1 MANNCWNYAVFSG
14 DKDALDEIQERFSK
28 YNETNYFTEF
38 GDLVL
43 KKEMQEDYSSLSFDE
58 CYQYGT
64 KWWDF
69 NIDERTD
76 NTLIISGDSA
86 WSPPLELL
94 RQISEVYNVTIEGE
108 YNECGM
114 DFGGFFVCE
123 DGCLSDNSMTY
134 FEYQLES
141 DREWAINDL
150 IDNVLD
156 WDEEFDED
164 AYPQLTQQEKEYIK
178 EQLKKEV

>member
-1 MANNCWNYAVFSG
+1 MANNCWNYATISG
-14 DKDALDEIQERFSK
+14 DKLALDEIQERFSK
-28 YNETNYFTEF
+28 YGDFNYFIEF
-38 GDLVL
+38 GDYVL
-43 KKEMQEDYSSLSFDE
+43 KKETKTSTDDYYL
-58 CYQYGT
+58 YGT

-76 NTLIISGDSA
+76 LSLTISGDSA

-123 DGCLSDNSMTY
+123 DGCLEDREMTY
-134 FEYQLES
+134 FEYQLET
-141 DREWAINDL
+141 DREWAINEI
-150 IDNVLD
+150 IDNLED
-156 WDEEFDED
+156 CDEEFDED
-164 AYPQLTQQEKEYIK
+164 EYPQLTQDEKEYIK
-178 EQLKKEV
+178 QQLNK

>member
-1 MANNCWNYAVFSG
+1 MANNCWNYAVLSG
-14 DKDALDEIQERFSK
+14 GKAALDEIQERFSK
-28 YNETNYFTEF
+28 YDDTNYFTEF

-43 KKEMQEDYSSLSFDE
+43 KKEMRNNYSEMTHEE

-64 KWWDF
+64 KWWQFEMDRS
-69 NIDERTD
+69 DD

-86 WSPPLELL
+86 WSPPLTLL
-94 RQISEVYNVTIEGE
+94 EEMSSVYKVTIEGE

-114 DFGGFFVCE
+114 DFGGFFKAS
-123 DGCLSDNSMTY
+123 DGILSDNYMSY
-134 FEYQLES
+134 FEYQLET

-178 EQLKKEV
+178 SKIKEEE

>member
-1 MANNCWNYAVFSG
+1 MANNCWNYAVLLG
-14 DKDALDEIQERFSK
+14 NKAVLDEIQERFSK
-28 YNETNYFTEF
+28 YDDFNYFIEF
-38 GDLVL
+38 GDYVL
-43 KKEMQEDYSSLSFDE
+43 KKEVATSKDE
-58 CYQYGT
+58 YYLYGT
-64 KWWDF
+64 KWWQF

-76 NTLIISGDSA
+76 NTLTISGDSA

-114 DFGGFFVCE
+114 DFGGFFYCE
-123 DGCLSDNSMTY
+123 DGNLEDREMTY

-141 DREWAINDL
+141 DREWAITDL
-150 IDNVLD
+150 IDNQLD

-164 AYPQLTQQEKEYIK
+164 AYPQLTQKEKEYIK
-178 EQLKKEV
+178 EQLKERA